1 MISENKDKVNPPSE
15 SPNSGPSGFVR
26 KLDAQ
31 VQRSPK
37 RTIAIMA
44 GLFIAGI
51 VSIFIRK
58 SHVDQGRSKV
68 INGVTTNIGLPD
80 TVGDGF
86 FSGLM
91 EIKEVLDLEK
101 KFVETLAKDTLTRE
115 DSLFILDLNK
125 KLNRM
130 LYEKDKP

>member
-1 MISENKDKVNPPSE
+1 MISKKKDRVKHSNKSPS
-15 SPNSGPSGFVR
+15 SKPSRFVEA
-26 KLDAQ
+26 LDAQ
-31 VQRSPK
+31 VQKSPK

-58 SHVDQGRSKV
+58 THMNQGRSEV
-68 INGVTTNIGLPD
+68 IKEVTTNIELPD
-80 TVGDGF
+80 PMGDGF

-91 EIKEVLDLEK
+91 EIKEILDLEN
-101 KFVETLAKDTLTRE
+101 KFEEIVAKDTLTKE